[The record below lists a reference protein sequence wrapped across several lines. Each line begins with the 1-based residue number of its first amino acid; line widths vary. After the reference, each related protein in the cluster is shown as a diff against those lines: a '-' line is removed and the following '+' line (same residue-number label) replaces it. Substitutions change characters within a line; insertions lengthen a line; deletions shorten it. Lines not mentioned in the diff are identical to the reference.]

1 MKRIEAAL
9 GRVLFFAPPTWGAIS
24 LMLALGVSMVAFGN
38 LDRVFWTLTSNGA
51 QVPGLVLDVR
61 SYRQPETGYQSYVP
75 RVAFRDP
82 EGRIRIMETQRGSVH
97 YNLLPEQAV
106 LVAWEPGAET
116 VAIDVPFRRETV
128 TSVIMSLV
136 TALGLTFWLGAIWLL
151 LRRVFSRISGRGA
164 RLQVGQHE

>member
-1 MKRIEAAL
+1 VKRIEAAL
-9 GRVLFFAPPTWGAIS
+9 YRVLFFAPPTWGAIS
-24 LMLALGVSMVAFGN
+24 LMLAMGVSLVAFGN

-61 SYRQPETGYQSYVP
+61 SYRQPETSFQTYVP

-82 EGRIRIMETQRGSVH
+82 TGKIRIMETARGSVH
-97 YNLLPEQAV
+97 YNLLPEQTV

-116 VAIDVPFRRETV
+116 VAIDVPFRRETA

-136 TALGLTFWLGAIWLL
+136 TALGLTFWLGGVWPATRWCGGL
-151 LRRVFSRISGRGA
+151 SA
-164 RLQVGQHE
+164 

>member
-9 GRVLFFAPPTWGAIS
+9 RRVLFLARPTWGAIAV
-24 LMLALGVSMVAFGN
+24 MLAVGVSLVAFGN
-38 LDRVFWTLTSNGA
+38 LDRVFWKMTAHGA
-51 QVPGLVLDVR
+51 QEPGIVLDVR
-61 SYRQPETGYQSYVP
+61 SYRLPETGYQTYVP

-82 EGRIRIMETQRGSVH
+82 AGKIRIMETQRGSVH
-97 YNLLPEQAV
+97 YDLLPEQAV

-116 VAIDVPFRRETV
+116 VAIDVPFRRETA

-136 TALGLTFWLGAIWLL
+136 TALGLTFWLGGIWLL
-151 LRRVFSRISGRGA
+151 LRRISGRGA